1 MSRPFVVRATSRSF
15 GRHTRAGVRLLEDA
29 GCDVILAG
37 PGGPWPEEQMREYA
51 RDADALIVGADQVTR
66 NVLTS
71 SRRLRVVAKHGVG
84 VDNIDLAAAEELG
97 ISVTYAPDGNTRS
110 VAEMTV
116 AMLLS
121 LWRGLARADARLR
134 ARVWEPMVGREAAG
148 RTLGI
153 IGLGRIGRAVAIL
166 GQALGMR
173 ILACDVAQD
182 PAFADAHGIRYE
194 TLEGVLRQSDA
205 VSIHVPLMDQT
216 QRLIGSREM
225 AWMRPD
231 AVLVNVA
238 RGGIVDEHALAEALA
253 HKRLAGAAVDV
264 FEHEPPWDSPLLGFE
279 TVLLTPH
286 IAHSTQEAMERVD
299 VMVAE
304 DVLAVLR
311 GEAPAHPVPRGR

>member
-1 MSRPFVVRATSRSF
+1 
-15 GRHTRAGVRLLEDA
+15 
-29 GCDVILAG
+29 
-37 PGGPWPEEQMREYA
+37 MREYA

-66 NVLTS
+66 TVLTS
-71 SRRLRVVAKHGVG
+71 SGRLRVVAKHGVG

-116 AMLLS
+116 AMILS

-173 ILACDVAQD
+173 ILACDVVQD

-231 AVLVNVA
+231 DVLVNVA

-253 HKRLAGAAVDV
+253 HGRLAGAAVDV

>member
-1 MSRPFVVRATSRSF
+1 MTRHVVVRATSRSF

-29 GCDVILAG
+29 GYGVLLAG
-37 PGGPWPEEQMREYA
+37 PGGPWPEEKMREYA
-51 RDADALIVGADQVTR
+51 CDADALIVGADQVTR
-66 NVLTS
+66 SVLTS

-97 ISVTYAPDGNTRS
+97 IRVTYAPGGNTRS

-134 ARVWEPMVGREAAG
+134 ARVWEPMLGREAAG

-173 ILACDVAQD
+173 ILACDVVQD

-205 VSIHVPLMDQT
+205 VSIHVPLADETRQ
-216 QRLIGSREM
+216 LIGSREL

-253 HKRLAGAAVDV
+253 HGRLAGAAVDV

-304 DVLAVLR
+304 DVRAVLR
-311 GEAPAHPVPRGR
+311 GEAPAHPVPRGG

>member
-29 GCDVILAG
+29 GYGVILAG
-37 PGGPWPEEQMREYA
+37 PGGPWPEEKMREYA

-66 NVLTS
+66 TVLTS

-84 VDNIDLAAAEELG
+84 VDNIDLAAAEGLG
-97 ISVTYAPDGNTRS
+97 IRVTYAPGGNTRS

-116 AMLLS
+116 AMILS

-173 ILACDVAQD
+173 ILACDVVQD

-253 HKRLAGAAVDV
+253 HGRLAGAAVDV

-304 DVLAVLR
+304 DVRAVLR
-311 GEAPAHPVPRGR
+311 GEAPSHPVPRGG

>member
-29 GCDVILAG
+29 GYDVILAG

-84 VDNIDLAAAEELG
+84 VDNIDLAAAEGLG
-97 ISVTYAPDGNTRS
+97 IRVTYAPGGNTRS

-166 GQALGMR
+166 AQALGMR
-173 ILACDVAQD
+173 ILACDIVQD
-182 PAFADAHGIRYE
+182 PAFAERGSPGDTRPPSKVEKE
-194 TLEGVLRQSDA
+194 TPF
-205 VSIHVPLMDQT
+205 VPLNRTRQ
-216 QRLIGSREM
+216 
-225 AWMRPD
+225 
-231 AVLVNVA
+231 VC
-238 RGGIVDEHALAEALA
+238 
-253 HKRLAGAAVDV
+253 
-264 FEHEPPWDSPLLGFE
+264 
-279 TVLLTPH
+279 
-286 IAHSTQEAMERVD
+286 
-299 VMVAE
+299 
-304 DVLAVLR
+304 
-311 GEAPAHPVPRGR
+311 GEPRGVPQELRDSRVRPGRLRDPRPGE

>member
-1 MSRPFVVRATSRSF
+1 MNRHVVVRATSRSF

-29 GCDVILAG
+29 GYGVILAG
-37 PGGPWPEEQMREYA
+37 PGGPWPEEKMREYA
-51 RDADALIVGADQVTR
+51 CDADALIVGADQVTR
-66 NVLTS
+66 SVLTS

-97 ISVTYAPDGNTRS
+97 IRVTYAPGGNTRS

-116 AMLLS
+116 AMILS

-134 ARVWEPMVGREAAG
+134 ARVWEPMLGREAAG

-173 ILACDVAQD
+173 ILACDVVQD

-205 VSIHVPLMDQT
+205 VSIHVPLADATRQ
-216 QRLIGSREM
+216 LIGSREM

-253 HKRLAGAAVDV
+253 HGRLAGAAVDV
-264 FEHEPPWDSPLLGFE
+264 FEHEPPWDSPLLGLE

-304 DVLAVLR
+304 DVRAVLQ
-311 GEAPAHPVPRGR
+311 GEAPSHPVPRGG

>member
-29 GCDVILAG
+29 GYDVILAG
-37 PGGPWPEEQMREYA
+37 PGGPWPEEKMREYA

-173 ILACDVAQD
+173 ILACDVVQD

-253 HKRLAGAAVDV
+253 HGRLAGAAVDV

-304 DVLAVLR
+304 DVRAVLR
-311 GEAPAHPVPRGR
+311 GEAPSHPVPRGG